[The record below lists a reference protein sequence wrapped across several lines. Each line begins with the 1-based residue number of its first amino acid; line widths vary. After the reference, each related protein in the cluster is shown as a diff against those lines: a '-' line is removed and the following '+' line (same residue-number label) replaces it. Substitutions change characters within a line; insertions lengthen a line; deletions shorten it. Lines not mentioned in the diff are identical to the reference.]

1 MKLKALSMLAA
12 LLLVT
17 GLSACSSSDDASD
30 DTTTTEAERTD
41 DTSDDTADDEGEDV
55 DEAEAALE
63 KIERNFGLNKK
74 DDDSSDTTDSDD
86 TLDSDLTSGL
96 SDEEQECV
104 VDSLAG
110 DEDLL
115 AIAEDIE
122 SASPED
128 QSLVLQV
135 FYSCLSPESLELV
148 LADFTAGL
156 GVDVTPDEADC
167 ILSTMISDPATVSV
181 LFSGA
186 EASPEDLAFTV
197 GVVFGCLSPES
208 QVSFIETSLGDT
220 GLTAEQNTCLAEA
233 LVADEELLATIVTLG
248 IDPTYE
254 PDATETQ
261 ALVDMFVGCGVDP
274 STL

>member
-1 MKLKALSMLAA
+1 MSYAPGLAA
-12 LLLVT
+12 LMTFFL
-17 GLSACSSSDDASD
+17 A
-30 DTTTTEAERTD
+30 
-41 DTSDDTADDEGEDV
+41 
-55 DEAEAALE
+55 
-63 KIERNFGLNKK
+63 
-74 DDDSSDTTDSDD
+74 
-86 TLDSDLTSGL
+86 
-96 SDEEQECV
+96 
-104 VDSLAG
+104 SLAG
-110 DEDLL
+110 IPPFGGWFAKFGIFNTLIKADSW
-115 AIAEDIE
+115 AGY
-122 SASPED
+122 
-128 QSLVLQV
+128 SL
-135 FYSCLSPESLELV
+135 
-148 LADFTAGL
+148 AGL
-156 GVDVTPDEADC
+156 VVVNSVVAAFYYGRV
-167 ILSTMISDPATVSV
+167 IRTMISDPATVSV